1 MGQLIYAFKVDK
13 RRYLLP
19 PQLGLVCSRSCSFVF
34 CSYIYGGGGWWDKGG
49 NFILF
54 LMASSLFIDLSFSL
68 QFFVQRASE
77 VRAAGNL
84 HSFISMHFFKAV
96 LNIFPIVLTRRT
108 GLTIKCILSWLSFS
122 LSSCP

>member
-1 MGQLIYAFKVDK
+1 MLLKWIRGVISCLPNWVWSVPEVVPLSSVHISMGE
-13 RRYLLP
+13 
-19 PQLGLVCSRSCSFVF
+19 
-34 CSYIYGGGGWWDKGG
+34 GGWWDKGG

-84 HSFISMHFFKAV
+84 HSFISMHFFHAV
-96 LNIFPIVLTRRT
+96 LNIFPMVLTRRI
-108 GLTIKCILSWLSFS
+108 GLTIKCILSWLSFP